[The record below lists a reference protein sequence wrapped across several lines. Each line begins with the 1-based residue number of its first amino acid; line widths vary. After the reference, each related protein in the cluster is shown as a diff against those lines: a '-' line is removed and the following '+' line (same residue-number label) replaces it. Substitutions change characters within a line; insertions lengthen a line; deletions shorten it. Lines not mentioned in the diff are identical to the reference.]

1 MRMEV
6 LISMDE
12 ATIKKA
18 EEITKLR
25 EQQGMTFKAIG
36 EMYQISPGKVS
47 YLYQDFLRRR
57 RLARV
62 HEMYEQEN
70 RLTVSVK
77 MTLGEIVALRR
88 ILAFYQTWV
97 RRESLRR
104 RGENPLFQEPDCVT
118 AEYLNGR
125 FAKLEKEKRR
135 RARENKVLS
144 PKPIDISEMD

>member
-1 MRMEV
+1 MSEQR
-6 LISMDE
+6 
-12 ATIKKA
+12 IKLA
-18 EEITKLR
+18 EEIAKLR

-62 HEMYEQEN
+62 REMYQQEN
-70 RLTVSVK
+70 RQLTVSVK
-77 MTLGEIVALRR
+77 MTLGEIVVLRR

-118 AEYLNGR
+118 AEYLSSR
-125 FAKLEKEKRR
+125 FGELEKEKRR
-135 RARENKVLS
+135 RAQENKVLS
-144 PKPIDISEMD
+144 PKPIDISKMD

>member
-1 MRMEV
+1 
-6 LISMDE
+6 MD
-12 ATIKKA
+12 AQTIKMS

-25 EQQGMTFKAIG
+25 EQQGLTFKAIG
-36 EMYQISPGKVS
+36 EKYQISPGKAS

-62 HEMYEQEN
+62 REMYEQEN

-77 MTLGEIVALRR
+77 ITLGEIVVLRR

-97 RRESLRR
+97 HRESLRR

-118 AEYLNGR
+118 AEYLSSR
-125 FAKLEKEKRR
+125 FGKLEKEKRR
-135 RARENKVLS
+135 RAQENKVLS

>member
-1 MRMEV
+1 
-6 LISMDE
+6 MD
-12 ATIKKA
+12 AQTIKMS

-25 EQQGMTFKAIG
+25 EQQGLTFKAIG
-36 EMYQISPGKVS
+36 EKYQISPGKAS

-62 HEMYEQEN
+62 REMYEQEN

-77 MTLGEIVALRR
+77 ITLGEIVVLRR

-118 AEYLNGR
+118 AEYLSSR
-125 FAKLEKEKRR
+125 FGELEKEKRR
-135 RARENKVLS
+135 RAQENKVLS
-144 PKPIDISEMD
+144 PKPIDISKMD

>member
-1 MRMEV
+1 
-6 LISMDE
+6 MD
-12 ATIKKA
+12 AQTIKMS

-25 EQQGMTFKAIG
+25 EQQGLTFKAIG
-36 EMYQISPGKVS
+36 EMYQISPGKAS

-62 HEMYEQEN
+62 REMYEQEN

-77 MTLGEIVALRR
+77 ITLGEIVALRR

-104 RGENPLFQEPDCVT
+104 RGDSPLFQEPDCVT
-118 AEYLNGR
+118 AEYLSSR
-125 FAKLEKEKRR
+125 FAELEKKKRR
-135 RARENKVLS
+135 RVQENKVLS
-144 PKPIDISEMD
+144 PKPIDISGLD

>member
-1 MRMEV
+1 MSEQR
-6 LISMDE
+6 
-12 ATIKKA
+12 IKLA
-18 EEITKLR
+18 EEIAKLR

-62 HEMYEQEN
+62 REMYQQEN
-70 RLTVSVK
+70 RQLTVSVK
-77 MTLGEIVALRR
+77 MTLGEIVVLRR

-118 AEYLNGR
+118 AEYLSSR
-125 FAKLEKEKRR
+125 FGELEKEKRR
-135 RARENKVLS
+135 RAQENKVLS

>member
-1 MRMEV
+1 MSEQR
-6 LISMDE
+6 
-12 ATIKKA
+12 IKLA
-18 EEITKLR
+18 EEIAKLR

-62 HEMYEQEN
+62 REMYQQEN
-70 RLTVSVK
+70 RQLTVSVK
-77 MTLGEIVALRR
+77 MTLGEIVVLRR

-97 RRESLRR
+97 HRESLRR

-118 AEYLNGR
+118 AEYLSSR
-125 FAKLEKEKRR
+125 FGKLEKEKRR
-135 RARENKVLS
+135 RAQENKVLS
-144 PKPIDISEMD
+144 PKPIDISAMD